1 MPLLSIEELSNAS
14 PIFRGCVG
22 KKFAQSLLR
31 LFRVEKVNQLYDN
44 NYQYKGPEF
53 ASHVLQDIG
62 VDYQVGGLENL
73 NNLPEGAFITI
84 SNHPYGSI
92 DGIILVDL
100 FAHINPDFKVMVNNF
115 LSRIEPLNE
124 NFIAVTPTGK
134 RREAATKESI
144 AGVRNAI
151 KQLKDGKPLGIF
163 PSGAVSDL
171 SLKEGCIRDREWQEA
186 IIRLIKKA
194 RVPIVP
200 VRFFDGNSKFY
211 YNLGLI
217 DWKVRLLR
225 LPSEVFNKRGKEV
238 RVGIGSPILPQ
249 EQEGYSDINDY
260 RTFLRESVY
269 KMELPT
275 DFEFI
280 SKIRP

>member
-1 MPLLSIEELSNAS
+1 MPLLSVEELSNAS
-14 PIFRGCVG
+14 PIFRGVVG
-22 KKFAQSLLR
+22 KPFAKFLLKI
-31 LFRVEKVNQLYDN
+31 FRIERVNQLYDR

-53 ASHVLQDIG
+53 ASSILKDIG
-62 VDYQVGGLENL
+62 VNYQVGGLKNL
-73 NNLPEGAFITI
+73 ENLPEGAFVTI

-100 FAHINPDFKVMVNNF
+100 FAHINPDYKVMVNNF
-115 LSRIEPLNE
+115 LSRIEAMDE
-124 NFIAVTPTGK
+124 NFITVTPTGK
-134 RREAATKESI
+134 KKEAATKESI
-144 AGVRNAI
+144 AGIRSAI

-171 SLKEGCIRDREWQEA
+171 SIKDGCVRDREWQEA
-186 IIRLIKKA
+186 VIRLIKKGK
-194 RVPIVP
+194 VPVVP

-211 YNLGLI
+211 YRLGLI

-225 LPSEVFNKRGKEV
+225 LPSEVFNKRGKDV
-238 RVGIGSPILPQ
+238 RIGIGAPISVE
-249 EQEGYSDINDY
+249 EQEKYSDIGEY
-260 RTFLRESVY
+260 RAFLRDKVY
-269 KMELPT
+269 NMELPG

>member
-14 PIFRGCVG
+14 PIFRGCAG
-22 KKFAQSLLR
+22 KEFAQSLLR

-124 NFIAVTPTGK
+124 NFITVTPTGK
-134 RREAATKESI
+134 SREAATKESI

-200 VRFFDGNSKFY
+200 VRFFDGNSKLY

-225 LPSEVFNKRGKEV
+225 LPSEVFNKRSKEV
-238 RVGIGSPILPQ
+238 RVGIGAPILPQ

>member
-53 ASHVLQDIG
+53 ASHILQDIG

-115 LSRIEPLNE
+115 LSRIEPLDE

>member
-14 PIFRGCVG
+14 PIFRGCAG

-151 KQLKDGKPLGIF
+151 KHLKNGKPLGIF

-249 EQEGYSDINDY
+249 EQDGYSDINDY

>member
-53 ASHVLQDIG
+53 ASHILQDIG

-200 VRFFDGNSKFY
+200 IRFFDGNSKFY

>member
-53 ASHVLQDIG
+53 ASHILQDIG

-225 LPSEVFNKRGKEV
+225 LPSEVFNKRGEEV

>member
-53 ASHVLQDIG
+53 ASHILQDIG

-115 LSRIEPLNE
+115 LSRIEPLND

>member
-14 PIFRGCVG
+14 PFFRGCAG